1 MQETRL
7 VLRNV
12 GKIDPL
18 AATEYAAAG
27 GYEGLKKALSMPQD
41 DIIAL
46 IKASGLRGRGGAGF
60 PAGLKWQFT
69 KGAAGEQKY
78 IVCNAD
84 EGEPGTNKDRIIL
97 AGDPNSLFEG
107 MAIAGL
113 ACGANKGYIYLRAEY
128 PYLFAPLRQ
137 AIANAK
143 AAGFLGGNILGS
155 GKDFDLEVVTGA
167 GAYVCGEETALL
179 ESIEGKRGEPRF
191 KPPYPANA
199 GLFGCPTV
207 INNVETLANVP
218 QILVNGAAWFKG
230 FGTEKCPGTK
240 LFTLCGNVNK
250 PGVYEFEMGVNLKEL
265 FEEVGGGCDKP
276 LLGVQTGGASG
287 AIIRADQ
294 MDVALD
300 IESCQ
305 AAGATLGSGA
315 LMFIDQ
321 DQDILD
327 VVENLMEFFAEESCG
342 KCTPCR
348 EGNQRLLE
356 LVTKL
361 KEGRGAP
368 EDLDTLADLSGTM
381 ACAALCGL
389 GQASPT
395 PVTSTLENFR
405 PAYEKAIEG
414 GKA

>member
-18 AATEYAAAG
+18 AAEDYAAAG

-41 DIIAL
+41 DIIAVV
-46 IKASGLRGRGGAGF
+46 KASGLRGRGGAGF

-69 KGAAGEQKY
+69 KGAQGDQKY

-97 AGDPNSLFEG
+97 AGDPNGLFEG

-113 ACGANKGYIYLRAEY
+113 ACGADKGYIYLRAEY

-137 AIANAK
+137 AIANAA
-143 AAGFLGGNILGS
+143 AAGFLGENIMGS
-155 GKDFDLEVVTGA
+155 GKNFDLEVVTGA

-218 QILVNGAAWFKG
+218 QIIVNGADWFKG

-250 PGVYEFEMGVNLKEL
+250 PGVYEFEMGVNLIGL
-265 FEEVGGGCDKP
+265 FEQVGGGCDKP

-294 MDVALD
+294 MDIAMD

-305 AAGATLGSGA
+305 SAGAVLGSGA
-315 LMFIDQ
+315 LMFIDE
-321 DQDILD
+321 DQDIID

-356 LVTKL
+356 LVTKI
-361 KEGRGAP
+361 KRGRGVP
-368 EDLDTLADLSGTM
+368 EDLDTLADLSATM

-395 PVTSTLENFR
+395 PITSTLENFR
-405 PAYEKAIEG
+405 PAYIKALEG